1 MSNFL
6 TAYFDFDIFLP
17 WETCITSLESLDT
30 SPFNNVGSSSVFNVC
45 CAFSKYPHIPPYWGL
60 QSTLEI
66 VIWLRIK
73 SMNSQDSSIS
83 DSN

>member
-6 TAYFDFDIFLP
+6 PAYFDFDIFLR
-17 WETCITSLESLDT
+17 WETCSTSLESLDT
-30 SPFNNVGSSSVFNVC
+30 SPFNNVGSSSIFNVC
-45 CAFSKYPHIPPYWGL
+45 CAFSNYPQIPTYWGL
-60 QSTLEI
+60 QSTLDI

-73 SMNSQDSSIS
+73 SMNSQESSIS